1 MKSVNFAAIF
11 TQKIMKIVVKGVVL
25 FVFILASEIL
35 FAQYGSIGKSVN
47 SEDEKILYMMNKQ
60 VNQFIK
66 RFNMEEDQYGKS
78 LKNNNKYY
86 HNQKI
91 RRKLLEQMFDV
102 HNPRTNSS
110 LKKYFIED
118 VTNPKH
124 PIYLKFLDKNWFA
137 EVSATFI
144 KDGEEQYIILYLT
157 LEKAG
162 LGSKWVISNVYYN
175 YTSSFFPESDT
186 NVAKLYFLHPQSH
199 ELDFMNLHKALD
211 HPSHI
216 QYYASS
222 NFHPDY
228 LTLFFYLMKTGQ
240 LKFKEITNV
249 KFHFFQIPNWYFE
262 LSYYNRDDTNSGW
275 LISNLKY
282 IKEKDK
288 TELLRFYKSCTEE

>member
-1 MKSVNFAAIF
+1 MKYLKVI
-11 TQKIMKIVVKGVVL
+11 IVFLVL
-25 FVFILASEIL
+25 SGYNVLH
-35 FAQYGSIGKSVN
+35 AQYGHIGSGANKK
-47 SEDEKILYMMNKQ
+47 DEKILYMMNKQ

-66 RFNMEEDQYGKS
+66 RFNMEEDQYGKPLPKTS
-78 LKNNNKYY
+78 KYY
-86 HNQKI
+86 HNQKV
-91 RRKLLEQMFDV
+91 RKKLLEQMFDI

-110 LKKYFIED
+110 LKKYFIDD
-118 VTNPKH
+118 VTNPRH
-124 PIYLKFLDKNWFA
+124 PVYLNFLDKNWFA
-137 EVSATFI
+137 EVSATFE
-144 KDGEEQYIILYLT
+144 KNGEDQYVIMYLT

-175 YTSSFFPESDT
+175 YTSSFFPEPDT
-186 NVAKLYFLHPQSH
+186 NIAKLYFLHPQSH

-211 HPSHI
+211 NPAHI

-222 NFHPDY
+222 NFEPDY

-249 KFHFFQIPNWYFE
+249 KFHFFQIPDWYFE
-262 LSYYNRDDTNSGW
+262 LSYYNRSDTNSGW

-288 TELLRFYKSCTEE
+288 AGLLRFYRSCTED

>member
-1 MKSVNFAAIF
+1 MKAFKYIIF
-11 TQKIMKIVVKGVVL
+11 I
-25 FVFILASEIL
+25 IL
-35 FAQYGSIGKSVN
+35 FSSAEYMYGQYSSIGESGNIK
-47 SEDEKILYMMNKQ
+47 DEKILYMMNKQ

-66 RFNMEEDQYGKS
+66 RFNMEEDQFGDVLS
-78 LKNNNKYY
+78 KNSKYY
-86 HNQKI
+86 HNQKV
-91 RRKLLEQMFDV
+91 RKKLLEQMFDK
-102 HNPRTNSS
+102 HNNRTSGS

-118 VTNPKH
+118 VTNEQH
-124 PIYLKFLDKNWFA
+124 PVYLNFLDKNWFA
-137 EVSATFI
+137 EVSATFT
-144 KDGEEQYIILYLT
+144 KDGEEQFIIMYLT

-175 YTSSFFPESDT
+175 YTSSFFPEPDT
-186 NVAKLYFLHPQSH
+186 NIAKKYFLHPQSH

-222 NFHPDY
+222 GFTPDY

-262 LSYYNRDDTNSGW
+262 LSYYNRSDTNSGW

-282 IKEKDK
+282 MKEQDK
-288 TELLRFYKSCTEE
+288 VELLRFYKSCTEE

>member
-1 MKSVNFAAIF
+1 MKLLLKIF
-11 TQKIMKIVVKGVVL
+11 LIVLVL
-25 FVFILASEIL
+25 MQSHTVFS
-35 FAQYGSIGKSVN
+35 QYGSLGEGAD
-47 SEDEKILYMMNKQ
+47 SEDIKILYMMNKQ

-66 RFNMEEDQYGKS
+66 RFNMEEDQYGKPLTKES
-78 LKNNNKYY
+78 KYY
-86 HNQKI
+86 HNQEV

-102 HNPRTNSS
+102 HNPRTNSN

-124 PIYLKFLDKNWFA
+124 PFYLQFLDKNWFA
-137 EVSATFI
+137 EVSATFT
-144 KDGEEQYIILYLT
+144 KDGEEQYIIMYLT

-175 YTSSFFPESDT
+175 YTSSFFPEPDS
-186 NVAKLYFLHPQSH
+186 NIAKKYFLHPQSH

-222 NFHPDY
+222 NFKPDY

-249 KFHFFQIPNWYFE
+249 KFHFFQVPNWYFE
-262 LSYYNRDDTNSGW
+262 LSYYNRSDTNSGW

-282 IKEKDK
+282 IKEADK
-288 TELLRFYKSCTEE
+288 SKLLRFYKSCTEE

>member
-1 MKSVNFAAIF
+1 
-11 TQKIMKIVVKGVVL
+11 MKILIKTFSL
-25 FVFILASEIL
+25 IILLVSAHFS
-35 FAQYGSIGKSVN
+35 FGQYSSVGEPGN
-47 SEDEKILYMMNKQ
+47 VRDEKILYMMNKQ

-66 RFNMEEDQYGKS
+66 RFNMEEDQYGKLLS
-78 LKNNNKYY
+78 KDSEYY
-86 HNQKI
+86 HNQKV
-91 RRKLLEQMFDV
+91 RKKLLEQMFDK
-102 HNPRTNSS
+102 HNHRTSGS

-118 VTNPKH
+118 VTNPEN
-124 PIYLKFLDKNWFA
+124 PVYLKFLDKNWFA
-137 EVSATFI
+137 EVSATFT
-144 KDGEEQYIILYLT
+144 KDGEDQYIILYLT

-175 YTSSFFPESDT
+175 YTSSFFPEPDS
-186 NVAKLYFLHPQSH
+186 NIAKIYFLHPQSH

-211 HPSHI
+211 NPSHI

-222 NFHPDY
+222 DFHPDY

-262 LSYYNRDDTNSGW
+262 LSYYNRSDTNSGW

-282 IKEKDK
+282 IKEEDK
-288 TELLRFYKSCTEE
+288 KKLLSFYTSCTEE